1 MKKTLALIL
10 SVTML
15 FLLCACSAGSDD
27 GKDTSNSIE
36 TTDTNSTTDANSTT
50 GTSGSTTDTTGSPEQ
65 PEIPEETVNILHI
78 DEFCGDLARFEADTG
93 YGYMDKT
100 GKIVIKPIYESA
112 QKYFDDEL
120 AIVSK
125 DGNSMFIDKTGTEVL
140 TFDAQEYVG
149 EFKNGAYWIERSE
162 ETLAGTAYSITY
174 YDRNGEKL
182 CTIENAKNAG
192 ELSSFNEWGY
202 AYVYIAGK
210 DQSYDKYMRMIE
222 KTGYSEFVTANIL
235 WVESNNLI
243 SIPEGAVIQKI
254 AKIDYETRD
263 INFNINYDYGVYYTK
278 KIFIGGKYY
287 KFYDYY
293 DRTKLNSVTAIL
305 SMDTHFSE
313 EIVFSEIPE
322 LAAAS
327 TITDVAYSKIN
338 GKEYFTLHL
347 LSSNRVEF
355 SAVIDTEGNVVISP
369 TSKYVV
375 AEKYQEVLN
384 SIMSATRYAAYSFS
398 ENGLC
403 KAKDAQTGL
412 YGFIDINGEW
422 VIQPQYK
429 SVTDFSDGEDSV
441 AIVDDNTIINS
452 KGEIIFT
459 PVTPDT

>member
-1 MKKTLALIL
+1 
-10 SVTML
+10 
-15 FLLCACSAGSDD
+15 
-27 GKDTSNSIE
+27 
-36 TTDTNSTTDANSTT
+36 
-50 GTSGSTTDTTGSPEQ
+50 
-65 PEIPEETVNILHI
+65 
-78 DEFCGDLARFEADTG
+78 
-93 YGYMDKT
+93 
-100 GKIVIKPIYESA
+100 
-112 QKYFDDEL
+112 
-120 AIVSK
+120 
-125 DGNSMFIDKTGTEVL
+125 
-140 TFDAQEYVG
+140 
-149 EFKNGAYWIERSE
+149 
-162 ETLAGTAYSITY
+162 
-174 YDRNGEKL
+174 
-182 CTIENAKNAG
+182 
-192 ELSSFNEWGY
+192 
-202 AYVYIAGK
+202 
-210 DQSYDKYMRMIE
+210 
-222 KTGYSEFVTANIL
+222 
-235 WVESNNLI
+235 
-243 SIPEGAVIQKI
+243 
-254 AKIDYETRD
+254 
-263 INFNINYDYGVYYTK
+263 
-278 KIFIGGKYY
+278 
-287 KFYDYY
+287 
-293 DRTKLNSVTAIL
+293 
-305 SMDTHFSE
+305 MDTHFSE